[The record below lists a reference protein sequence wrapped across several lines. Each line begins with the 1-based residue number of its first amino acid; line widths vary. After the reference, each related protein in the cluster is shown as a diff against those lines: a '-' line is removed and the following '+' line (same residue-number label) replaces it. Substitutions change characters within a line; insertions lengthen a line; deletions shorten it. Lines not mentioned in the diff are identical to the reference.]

1 MTNRKLRHLLI
12 LVLCFSVLC
21 SMLTVYWL
29 IKRTYN
35 LEKLERPDAYNGPI
49 VNNILGNYNQQ
60 VNYRFYTIECFMLYI
75 EVKKCI

>member
-12 LVLCFSVLC
+12 LVLCVSVLC
-21 SMLTVYWL
+21 SMITVYWL

-60 VNYRFYTIECFMLYI
+60 VNYRSYY
-75 EVKKCI
+75 